1 MNYSIFFGIYLIIV
15 MIFWIIIA
23 IYAIKRKT
31 MTLLTAISW
40 LVASANVIG
49 MVLFLCY
56 KDSFINKEP

>member
-15 MIFWIIIA
+15 MVFWIIIA
-23 IYAIKRKT
+23 IYAIKRK

-49 MVLFLCY
+49 MALFLCY